1 MTENNTRLLVTG
13 AAGNMGALL
22 RPRLQAAGRTLRL
35 MDIEPVGELASSEE
49 FIEGSVTDR
58 AALARAFDGVDA
70 VLHLGGI
77 SKEAPWAEILSVN
90 VDGTQ
95 AVLEAAVAAGIRRVV
110 LASSNHAVGFWT
122 RDELD
127 GEKMAG
133 DEPEL
138 RPDSFYGWSKAAV
151 ESLGRLY
158 HDRYG
163 LDIVNLRIGSSFDRP
178 HNPRALSTWMSP
190 DDTARLVEA
199 SLSERAVGFHTVWG
213 VSNNTRS
220 WWSAAAGAAIG
231 FEPVDDAEAYAPE
244 QLNGFTWDTSD
255 PVLQRLG
262 GAFCDFPLGDRML

>member
-1 MTENNTRLLVTG
+1 MTEKTTRLLVTG
-13 AAGNMGALL
+13 AAGNMGAML
-22 RPRLQAAGRTLRL
+22 RPRLRASGRTLRL
-35 MDIEPVGELASSEE
+35 MDVVPVGTLGEEEE
-49 FIEGSVTDR
+49 FVEGSITDR
-58 AALARAFDGVDA
+58 STLVKAFAGVDA

-77 SKEAPWAEILSVN
+77 SKEAPWSEILSVN

-95 AVLEAAVAAGIRRVV
+95 AVLEASVAAGVSRVV

-127 GEKMAG
+127 GRALAG

-178 HNPRALSTWMSP
+178 HNPRALTSWMSP

-199 SLSERAVGFHTVWG
+199 ALSEQARGFHTVWG
-213 VSNNTRS
+213 VSNNSRS
-220 WWSAAAGAAIG
+220 WWSGDAGAAIG
-231 FEPVDDAEAYAPE
+231 FKPVDDAEIYASE
-244 QLNGFTWDTSD
+244 QLDNFTWDEND
-255 PVLQRLG
+255 PVLQRVG
-262 GAFCDFPLGDRML
+262 GAFCDFPLGDRMP